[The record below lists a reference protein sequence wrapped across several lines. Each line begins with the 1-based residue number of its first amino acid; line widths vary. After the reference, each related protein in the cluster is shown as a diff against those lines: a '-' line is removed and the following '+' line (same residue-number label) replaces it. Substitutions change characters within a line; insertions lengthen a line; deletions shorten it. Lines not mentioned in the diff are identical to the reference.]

1 MRHRVLFAIL
11 AGASAIACALVSG
24 ASDLEVVDGPAMAA
38 ETGTSSGTTSS
49 STSSASSS
57 SSGGG
62 KKEAGVVVDAEA
74 DAPPTCNVVTYGPY
88 RCGDATGTAWQ
99 DPLEACAK
107 DGTPAVSNGSPLPL
121 ALANFGFDVPPNATI
136 SGIQV
141 EITRRWTLNTV
152 QGSTFGFRNKGTT
165 KSSGAWTSS
174 YTTVSYGGPT
184 DKWGA
189 DWQADDFT
197 AGLVFEITTGSN
209 GYANVDD
216 VALTIYACP

>member
-1 MRHRVLFAIL
+1 M
-11 AGASAIACALVSG
+11 ACALVSG
-24 ASDLEVVDGPAMAA
+24 ASDLEVVDPDARPSAPA
-38 ETGTSSGTTSS
+38 ETGASSGASSS
-49 STSSASSS
+49 STSSASSASSASS

-62 KKEAGVVVDAEA
+62 RKDANVADDAEV

-99 DPLEACAK
+99 NALQACAR
-107 DGTPAVSNGSPLPL
+107 DGKPALSNGSPLPL
-121 ALANFGFDVPPNATI
+121 ALGAFGFDIPATATI
-136 SGIQV
+136 SGIKV
-141 EITRRWTLNTV
+141 EITRRWTVNTV
-152 QGSTFGFRNKGTT
+152 QESTFGFRDKGTT

-184 DKWGA
+184 DRWGA
-189 DWQADDFT
+189 TWQPADFT
-197 AGLVFEITTGSN
+197 AGLVFEITAGSS